1 MFYYSFGLYYL
12 AFYFIPFFENLMVI
26 RKARL
31 DELKGL
37 YTLKTGQR
45 VREIFQINRRA
56 TSHFTVD

>member
-1 MFYYSFGLYYL
+1 LH
-12 AFYFIPFFENLMVI
+12 FILFLFENLMVI

-31 DELKGL
+31 DELKGCL
-37 YTLKTGQR
+37 TLKIGQR